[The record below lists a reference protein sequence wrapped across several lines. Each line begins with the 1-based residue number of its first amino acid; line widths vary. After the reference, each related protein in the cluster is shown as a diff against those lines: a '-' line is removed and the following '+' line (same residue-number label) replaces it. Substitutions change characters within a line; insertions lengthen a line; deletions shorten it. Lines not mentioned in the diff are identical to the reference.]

1 MFTSSRQ
8 AGIAFLHLY
17 YAHRNSLHHSS
28 RRGILLPMKQRGFTI
43 IELLAAVVVLV
54 TIGAVFLVQKTN
66 LESASQDDTR
76 RTAINAMYYN
86 LEDVFFVKNK
96 YYPQSIDEKNLTA
109 MDSALFTDPNGYKVG
124 TGDADYRY
132 EPKDCSLDGKCK
144 GYTLRAQLEN
154 EADYTKS
161 NR

>member
-1 MFTSSRQ
+1 MFTISRQ
-8 AGIAFLHLY
+8 ADVAFLYLY

-66 LESASQDDTR
+66 LESASRDDTR

-124 TGDADYRY
+124 TGDSDYRY

>member
-1 MFTSSRQ
+1 
-8 AGIAFLHLY
+8 
-17 YAHRNSLHHSS
+17 
-28 RRGILLPMKQRGFTI
+28 MKQRGFTI
-43 IELLAAVVVLV
+43 IELLAAVVVLI
-54 TIGAVFLVQKTN
+54 TIGVVFFVQKSN
-66 LESASQDDTR
+66 LESASRDDTR

-109 MDSALFTDPNGYKVG
+109 MDSKLFTDPNGNKIG
-124 TGDADYRY
+124 SGESNYRY
-132 EPKDCSLDGKCK
+132 EPKDCSLDDKCK
-144 GYTLRAQLEN
+144 GYVLRAELEN